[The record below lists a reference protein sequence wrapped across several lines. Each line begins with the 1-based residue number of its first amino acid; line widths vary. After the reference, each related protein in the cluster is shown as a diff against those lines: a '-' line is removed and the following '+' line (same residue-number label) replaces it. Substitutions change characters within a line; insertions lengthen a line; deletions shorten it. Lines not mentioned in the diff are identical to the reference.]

1 MDNIIAER
9 VANVTLT
16 KSQRKIADYFIL
28 NPEEVGLS
36 SSMEIANRIG
46 VSDSSITRF
55 ARAIGYEGFL
65 DLKNDLY
72 NNMARAATG
81 SINSLSM
88 TERFNA
94 NQARFGGQESIEV
107 FEQVT
112 RRAMEVTIRQNA
124 DGQIDRVVSSILA
137 AKHRYVYG
145 CRGTGGVVYQCSWLW
160 RFLLDHVIAVSN
172 EGPGGIGLLQDA
184 SSEDCALLFSV
195 ARLYKTD
202 LDAAQL
208 IHSRGAKLC
217 LVTSSFTSPLAPLA
231 DEVILVETAH
241 MSFFNSMI
249 AMHFLTE
256 YMTYLISQRKG
267 DVYREK
273 ARERDE
279 YTEFLRMDK

>member
-1 MDNIIAER
+1 MENVIAER
-9 VANVTLT
+9 IANVALT
-16 KSQRKIADYFIL
+16 KSQKKIADYFIM
-28 NPEEVGLS
+28 NPEEVGMS
-36 SSMEIANRIG
+36 SSMEIASRIG

-55 ARAIGYEGFL
+55 ARAIGYDGFL

-72 NNMARAATG
+72 NNMAKAATG
-81 SINSLSM
+81 SINTLSM
-88 TERFNA
+88 TERFNT
-94 NQARFGGQESIEV
+94 NQARFRGQENIEI
-107 FEQVT
+107 FDQVT
-112 RRAMEVTIRQNA
+112 RRAIEVTIRQNA
-124 DGQIDRVVSSILA
+124 DGRIDRVVSAILA

-172 EGPGGIGLLQDA
+172 EGPGGIGLLQDV
-184 SSEDCALLFSV
+184 SEEDCVLLFSV

-202 LDAAQL
+202 LDAARL
-208 IHSRGAKLC
+208 VRSRGAKLC
-217 LVTSSFTSPLAPLA
+217 LVTSSYTSPLASLA
-231 DEVILVETAH
+231 DEVILAETAH

-256 YMTYLISQRKG
+256 YMTFLISQKKE

-279 YTEFLRMDK
+279 YTEFLRIDR